1 MIIRGNRRREGDLMK
16 NHILI
21 AALGAAV
28 FAATAAANAETLK
41 VTWDEPAG
49 GGVMASWLQS
59 SDPTPSDYGTDM
71 ATTVPVTDFTG
82 TIGPYTSIAFYNAV
96 LDGGFSIF
104 APGNP
109 TALWA
114 VQGAQM
120 YTGSEAAPIFAPGVF
135 AVQDFTNGLDGNVSF
150 TVAAPEPPVWTL
162 MIAGLAALGVW
173 RCLRRTPIL
182 A

>member
-1 MIIRGNRRREGDLMK
+1 MK

-21 AALGAAV
+21 AALGVAV

-41 VTWDEPAG
+41 VSWDEP

-59 SDPTPSDYGTDM
+59 SDPTPSDYLTDA

-82 TIGPYTSIAFYNAV
+82 NVGPYSSIAFYNTS

-104 APGNP
+104 APGTP
-109 TALWA
+109 APLWV

-120 YTGSEAAPIFAPGVF
+120 YTGSEVTPVFAPGVF

-150 TVAAPEPPVWTL
+150 TVAVPEPPVWSL

-173 RCLRRTPIL
+173 RRLRRTPIV